1 MGHNVVWKSRSVQN
15 KAKPKIAIFF
25 NLKNSILEIS
35 EKENDKTFLI
45 LFSSKNKQQPLKP
58 LKQTVCCFYCTN
70 RCTKRLLMSLEI
82 LRKQCELIQQKQ
94 YCPSITRGK
103 KYGTDMFVLV
113 VQSVPES
120 DFSSSKK
127 LVYYNWMVIITSTA

>member
-45 LFSSKNKQQPLKP
+45 LFSSKNK
-58 LKQTVCCFYCTN
+58 
-70 RCTKRLLMSLEI
+70 
-82 LRKQCELIQQKQ
+82 
-94 YCPSITRGK
+94 
-103 KYGTDMFVLV
+103 
-113 VQSVPES
+113 
-120 DFSSSKK
+120 
-127 LVYYNWMVIITSTA
+127 